1 MDDPAKTIAVVR
13 GGSTADVEQTF
24 RTLVDHWRPTVRL
37 AGLIAESH
45 ELADRACNAGF
56 LRNIATAERF
66 SIFQDLGPGSIECH
80 LYGAG
85 ALTAA
90 GAVRRDIAAG
100 CELVLLNKFGKLEAA
115 GEDLASAFKAALDA
129 RIPLLTSVSPALEEA
144 WKRFTGRP
152 FTILHADP
160 IEIDAAEHRARRTRF
175 ASLRAITRNPSCSH
189 RRIGWCARRL
199 DGGAPNAPVLC
210 KAPFRDGFLL
220 APRGRFIRPFC
231 DRQHSSS
238 ILLAGKCVSFLRVH
252 LSVHNITGCPMFAA
266 LVQALPYVL
275 SAALCIFLLYGFWRG
290 LTLRPHEREHR
301 PPPLSRY
308 FWWAND

>member
-115 GEDLASAFKAALDA
+115 GEGLASAFKAALDA

-160 IEIDAAEHRARRTRF
+160 IEIDAWGRPLGRWHQRLCRSTVADCSAGDNIGRCGRMAACRSENLSPFPMT
-175 ASLRAITRNPSCSH
+175 SLGIATP
-189 RRIGWCARRL
+189 A
-199 DGGAPNAPVLC
+199 V
-210 KAPFRDGFLL
+210 
-220 APRGRFIRPFC
+220 APR
-231 DRQHSSS
+231 
-238 ILLAGKCVSFLRVH
+238 AG
-252 LSVHNITGCPMFAA
+252 
-266 LVQALPYVL
+266 
-275 SAALCIFLLYGFWRG
+275 
-290 LTLRPHEREHR
+290 
-301 PPPLSRY
+301 
-308 FWWAND
+308 